1 MFCEA
6 SSGQRT
12 NSMMHDHKTE
22 GSLGH
27 MGKRCFKKQQTPSA
41 LWLILAG
48 PQGQQDMH
56 EHQLHLCFCPAGS

>member
-12 NSMMHDHKTE
+12 NSKMHDHKPE
-22 GSLGH
+22 SSLGH

-41 LWLILAG
+41 
-48 PQGQQDMH
+48 
-56 EHQLHLCFCPAGS
+56 